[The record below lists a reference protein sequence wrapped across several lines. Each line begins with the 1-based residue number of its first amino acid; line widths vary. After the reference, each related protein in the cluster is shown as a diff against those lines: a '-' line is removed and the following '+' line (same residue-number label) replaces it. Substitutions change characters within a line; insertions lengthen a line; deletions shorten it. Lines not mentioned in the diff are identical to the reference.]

1 MLFSL
6 MSIRMRVNAARFYK
20 RCALKI
26 YRAPENRSEARFL
39 GKRSGRRSGQGGKR
53 SAACHG
59 ALARRGAEGRN
70 RRQYAAQF
78 CAAAHGRFPPASRKF
93 LSPARKKF
101 REPICASRMRR
112 AGGGKRS
119 YPRCLP
125 AAASSNISTILSM
138 HFSIWKRSAYSIYCS
153 RSAARS
159 SGCSII

>member
-1 MLFSL
+1 

-53 SAACHG
+53 SAPPAMAPWRDEAQRG
-59 ALARRGAEGRN
+59 ETAASTPRNFARRRMAGFPLHHGNFFRRLERNFVNRFARRVCGAREG
-70 RRQYAAQF
+70 
-78 CAAAHGRFPPASRKF
+78 S
-93 LSPARKKF
+93 
-101 REPICASRMRR
+101 
-112 AGGGKRS
+112 KRS

-138 HFSIWKRSAYSIYCS
+138 HFPIWKRSAYSIYCS